1 MINGQSPALVL
12 VHYRERGAG
21 YRGAASKS
29 GNETFGEQCLAAAQF
44 AFESQHGAG
53 IHILRKLPPDGF
65 RLSGA
70 VGNECSHGAIFDF
83 RFSILESVNQFELAA
98 TSEIF
103 LAILVATGRC
113 HAAKRRRVIRSPR
126 LLK

>member
-1 MINGQSPALVL
+1 MVNGQPPTLIL
-12 VHYRERGAG
+12 VHD
-21 YRGAASKS
+21 SKS
-29 GNETFGEQCLAAAQF
+29 RARYCSVAFQSRDETLREQGLAAAQF
-44 AFESQHGAG
+44 AFEGQHGAS

-83 RFSILESVNQFELAA
+83 RFLIPESVNQFELAA

-113 HAAKRRRVIRSPR
+113 HAAKRRRAIRSPR

>member
-1 MINGQSPALVL
+1 MINRESPALVL

-21 YRGAASKS
+21 YRGATSKS
-29 GNETFGEQCLAAAQF
+29 GDETFREQGLPAAQF

-53 IHILRKLPPDGF
+53 IYILRKLPPDGF
-65 RLSGA
+65 RLRGA
-70 VGNECSHGAIFDF
+70 IGNECSHGAIFDF
-83 RFSILESVNQFELAA
+83 RFSILESATQFELAA

-103 LAILVATGRC
+103 RASLVAIGCC
-113 HAAKRRRVIRSPR
+113 HAAKRRRAIRSPR